1 MGFQYRT
8 SRHALLAGGRPSERE
23 DVASD
28 GLFPSCSVVALSER
42 KKENDAPTHAFA
54 VGS

>member
-8 SRHALLAGGRPSERE
+8 SRHALLAGGRGC
-23 DVASD
+23 SD